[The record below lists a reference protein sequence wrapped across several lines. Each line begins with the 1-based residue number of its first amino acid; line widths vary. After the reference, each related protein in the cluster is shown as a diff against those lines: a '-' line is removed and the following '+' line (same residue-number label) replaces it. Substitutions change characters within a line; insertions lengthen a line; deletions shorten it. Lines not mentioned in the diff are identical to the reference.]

1 MLVFVFLS
9 KRKFFP
15 IKATLKKFSVVFFI
29 PYPEFLVFDARILFM
44 RWLFIFFTFALL
56 WRSEARPI
64 APVANRLDYLEAMI
78 NNTDPTPTG
87 IAPIAAPWHTAWM
100 MVAAIL
106 VFFMVLPGLAL
117 FYGGLVR
124 QKNVLSILA
133 TCLGVAGLVII
144 LWWAFGYSLVFGHNF
159 HSPFLGGSEYF
170 FLQGVTTLPNTN
182 YAYWIP
188 QNIFCIYELAFA
200 IITPALIF
208 GASAERIKF
217 LAVLLYTFFW
227 MFLVYF
233 PLAHMVWGDNGLMNG
248 LLNPHAWIPA
258 LDFAGGT
265 VVHMSSGWSALV
277 LCLVLGKRMGHGKE
291 PMMPHSLVLTVIGTG
306 ILWIGWYGFNAG
318 SALAVD
324 GIATNA
330 FMTTTLAA
338 GTACFTWPAMEFLFR
353 GKPSVLGFC
362 SGAIAGLIVVTPA
375 CGFINTTGGI
385 LIGFIAGIILYFSC
399 TTLKKIFQYDDA
411 LDSFGI
417 HGVGGTIGALLT
429 GIFATASV
437 NAHLISPTT
446 FQNGLSQA
454 LENKTIWLIQ
464 AKALGITLVYA
475 VVSSLI
481 ITLIVKFMIG
491 LRPEQEAESQGLD
504 ISDHGEEGYTMNG

>member
-1 MLVFVFLS
+1 MRLIAL
-9 KRKFFP
+9 
-15 IKATLKKFSVVFFI
+15 LLFS
-29 PYPEFLVFDARILFM
+29 FLVMGISQGASIPEKL
-44 RWLFIFFTFALL
+44 TPP
-56 WRSEARPI
+56 STPEQ
-64 APVANRLDYLEAMI
+64 RLSYLEAMLH
-78 NNTDPTPTG
+78 NDDPTPTG
-87 IAPIAAPWHTAWM
+87 IAAVASPAHTAWM

-106 VFFMVLPGLAL
+106 VLFMVLPGLSL

-133 TCLGVAGLVII
+133 MCLGIAGLVTL

-170 FLQGVTTLPNTN
+170 FLQGVTALPNTN

-208 GASAERIKF
+208 GASAERMKF
-217 LAVLLYTFFW
+217 SAVLLYTFFW
-227 MFLVYF
+227 MFIVYF
-233 PLAHMVWGDNGLMNG
+233 PLAHMVWGDNGFMSG
-248 LLNPHAWIPA
+248 LLNPEAWIPA

-277 LCLVLGKRMGHGKE
+277 LCIILGKRLGHGKE
-291 PMMPHSLVLTVIGTG
+291 PMMPHSLVLTVVGTG

-324 GIATNA
+324 SIATNA

-338 GTACFTWPAMEFLFR
+338 GTGCLTWPIMEFLFR

-362 SGAIAGLIVVTPA
+362 SGAVAGLVVVTPA
-375 CGFINTTGGI
+375 CGFIDSTGAICIGLLSGI
-385 LIGFIAGIILYFSC
+385 VPYFAC
-399 TTLKKIFQYDDA
+399 TTLKKIFRYDDA

-417 HGVGGTIGALLT
+417 HGIGGTIGALLT
-429 GIFATASV
+429 GIFATATV
-437 NAHLISPTT
+437 NPHLISPTT
-446 FQNGLSQA
+446 LQNGLQHA

-464 AKALGITLVYA
+464 AKALGITFLYA
-475 VVSSLI
+475 VIASLI
-481 ITLIVKFMIG
+481 ITLIVQCMIG